1 MRYERACTSLLRRFG
16 LFVSIP
22 HRDKLRYCSSNLT
35 LFVFLDG
42 SFTSAAQRYQMA
54 RARAYC
60 CCLCARV
67 HAYIDDNDDDS
78 ASSEEE
84 STTPGSSTS
93 AGSLSLGFGAVLLEV
108 VLSGAASVYFEKV
121 VKSADE
127 QFTLWERNIQLGVYS
142 VALYVGMLIYDA
154 AVNGKSIGWS
164 WILLVVAVLGAAGGL
179 LVALSLKYADA
190 ILKALA
196 TSGAIV
202 LSSLGGWVLL
212 DGPMTLPVALGCV
225 VAIVATINYTFD
237 DMPLPDSIRVEA
249 VASKVPVEV

>member
-1 MRYERACTSLLRRFG
+1 MALLHRQLSGTKWRALVLIVLASVL
-16 LFVSIP
+16 VSTP
-22 HRDKLRYCSSNLT
+22 
-35 LFVFLDG
+35 
-42 SFTSAAQRYQMA
+42 
-54 RARAYC
+54 
-60 CCLCARV
+60 
-67 HAYIDDNDDDS
+67 YIDDNDDDS
-78 ASSEEE
+78 TSSEEE
-84 STTPGSSTS
+84 STAPGSSTS

-154 AVNGKSIGWS
+154 AVNGKIIGSGWS
-164 WILLVVAVLGAAGGL
+164 WITLVVAMLGAAGGL

-212 DGPMTLPVALGCV
+212 DGPMTLPVALGSV
-225 VAIVATINYTFD
+225 VAIVATMNYTFD
-237 DMPLPDSIRVEA
+237 DTPLPESIRVEA
-249 VASKVPVEV
+249 VASKVPAAI